1 MKTIFLTTLC
11 FALTAAPLLANVAE
25 AEKLAG
31 VIRSNATATEK
42 EDACARLKQIGNAN
56 SVPALATLLT
66 DPHLYQAACDAL
78 ETLPGREADAALL
91 SALPQATG
99 EAQAG
104 ILHAIGERRNPAA
117 VPTVAKLLQD
127 SSAQTADAAARALGK
142 IGGQEAVTA
151 LRSNLRRAKPALRA
165 ALVDALLECAVK
177 FERASDKA
185 AARRIFDQFDSSRE
199 AEHVRAAAFA
209 GLIHVS
215 GDKSLEL
222 VARALRG
229 KDAARQ
235 IVALQ
240 LARDLSHPKTTAT
253 LTNFLKGVPPA
264 QQAALISLLQQRND
278 PAATPAVVNLAR
290 STNAYVRVTA
300 INALGTL
307 GDASLVPLLAEL
319 ATSRDEDDQKTARIA
334 LIQLRRGEV
343 GAAMVKA
350 LSVAKPAEQ
359 AELARALGAR
369 WEKSAVPA
377 LLQLGRSE
385 SAATRAAAVR
395 ALSLLADGSHLRELV
410 KLLADAREADRADV
424 RGIFESVVDRADPKQ
439 VFDVAPIT
447 EAMATAAPELK
458 AALLQVSA
466 LFVDEKL
473 RAAFR
478 AALLDA
484 APTVQTAAAR
494 AMCDSRDAGLLPD
507 LLALAKTHADTT
519 LRALALEGYV
529 RLVIEERSGFAAA
542 KKFELLKPAYDL
554 AARTEDRKRVLSALG
569 NAPVRGALELAEAA
583 LTDDAVKAEA
593 EIACSQI
600 AKVLLNSD
608 PDAAEKTLLRLIE
621 SGSNENTRTNAQAAL
636 NLFDSGWR
644 YAGPYREGSKAG
656 NELFDVVF
664 PPEKADST
672 DVKWLRAPGTS
683 RNGEVE
689 LGGLTGGDNCVL
701 YLKTRVFAPKAQT
714 VKLEIGSDDGIK
726 VWVNGEVVH
735 ANNTGRGVAP
745 AQDIAKASLREGWN
759 DFRAKVTQIIGGCAM
774 ILEIKS
780 EDGKKIKGLKF
791 DPRGA
796 AK

>member
-1 MKTIFLTTLC
+1 MKTIFLSTIC
-11 FALTAAPLLANVAE
+11 FALATTPLLAEVSATE
-25 AEKLAG
+25 RLAAI
-31 VIRSNATATEK
+31 IRSNASATEK
-42 EDACARLKQIGNAN
+42 EDACAQLKRIGNAG

-66 DPHLYQAACDAL
+66 DAHLYQAACDAL
-78 ETLPGREADAALL
+78 ESLPGNEADAALL
-91 SALPQATG
+91 RALPQATG
-99 EAQAG
+99 EAKAG
-104 ILHAIGERRNPAA
+104 ILHAMGERRNPAA
-117 VPTVAKLLQD
+117 VPVVAKLLKD

-142 IGGQEAVTA
+142 IGGKEAVAA

-177 FERASDKA
+177 LERTGDKA
-185 AARRIFDQFDSSRE
+185 GAKRIFDQFDSVRE

-209 GLIHVS
+209 GLIRVS
-215 GDKSLEL
+215 GDKSLDL

-240 LARDLSHPKTTAT
+240 LARDLPQPKTTTT
-253 LTNFLKGVPPA
+253 LTNFLKGASPA
-264 QQAALISLLQQRND
+264 KQAALIGLLQQRND
-278 PAATPAVVNLAR
+278 PAATPAILHLAR
-290 STNAYVRVTA
+290 STNGYVRVTA

-307 GDASLVPLLAEL
+307 GDASLVPFLAET
-319 ATSRDEDDQKTARIA
+319 ATAREEEDQKAARIA

-350 LSVAKPAEQ
+350 LPAAKPAEQ

-377 LLQLGRSE
+377 LLQLGRSD

-410 KLLADAREADRADV
+410 KLLADTREADRPDV
-424 RGIFESVVDRADPKQ
+424 RGIFESVVDRSDPKQ
-439 VFDVAPIT
+439 VFDVTPIT
-447 EAMATAAPELK
+447 DDLATAPPELK

-466 LFVDEKL
+466 LFIDEKL
-473 RAAFR
+473 RTAFR
-478 AALLDA
+478 AALA
-484 APTVQTAAAR
+484 EVAPATRTAAAR
-494 AMCDSRDAGLLPD
+494 ALCDSRDAGLLPD
-507 LLALAKTHADTT
+507 LLEQAKSHPDAT
-519 LRALALEGYV
+519 LRALALEGYI
-529 RLVIEERSGFAAA
+529 RLVIEDRSGFVAAR
-542 KKFELLKPAYDL
+542 KFELLKPAYDL
-554 AARTEDRKRVLSALG
+554 ATRTEDRKRVLSALG
-569 NAPVRGALELAEAA
+569 NAPVRGALDLAEAA
-583 LTDDAVKAEA
+583 LADAEVKAEA

-608 PDAAEKTLLRLIE
+608 PDAAERILLRLIE
-621 SGSNENTRTNAQAAL
+621 TGSTENTRTNAQGVL

-644 YAGPYREGSKAG
+644 YAGPYREGGKPG

-664 PPEKADST
+664 APEKADSS

-683 RNGEVE
+683 RNGEVA
-689 LGGLTGGDNCVL
+689 LGELTGGDNCVL
-701 YLKTRVFAPKAQT
+701 YLRTRVFAPKAQT

-726 VWVNGEVVH
+726 IWVNGEVVH

-745 AQDIAKASLREGWN
+745 AQDVAKATLREGWN

-780 EDGKKIKGLKF
+780 EEGKRIKGLKF
-791 DPRGA
+791 NPHGGE
-796 AK
+796 